1 MVIGSGL
8 VLALARTSA
17 HAVPGLAGIIVVLA
31 VIGLVWLGMRNR
43 S

>member
-1 MVIGSGL
+1 MVIGGG
-8 VLALARTSA
+8 VILALARTSA

-31 VIGLVWLGMRNR
+31 VVGLVWLGMRKR